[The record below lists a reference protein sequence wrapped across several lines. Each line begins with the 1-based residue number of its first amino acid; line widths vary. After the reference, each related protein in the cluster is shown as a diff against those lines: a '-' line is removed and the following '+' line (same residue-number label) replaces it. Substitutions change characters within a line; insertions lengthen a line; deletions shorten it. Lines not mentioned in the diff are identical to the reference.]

1 MTTRFVLVIRYHGG
15 YGLAAEY
22 DVERKFRGARLFIV
36 APINNNLV
44 LAYLGQH
51 VLRMPRSY

>member
-1 MTTRFVLVIRYHGG
+1 
-15 YGLAAEY
+15 
-22 DVERKFRGARLFIV
+22 V

-51 VLRMPRSY
+51 ALGLPKSY

>member
-1 MTTRFVLVIRYHGG
+1 VYPVAGKSR
-15 YGLAAEY
+15 
-22 DVERKFRGARLFIV
+22 DPRLYQV

-51 VLRMPRSY
+51 VLGLPKSY